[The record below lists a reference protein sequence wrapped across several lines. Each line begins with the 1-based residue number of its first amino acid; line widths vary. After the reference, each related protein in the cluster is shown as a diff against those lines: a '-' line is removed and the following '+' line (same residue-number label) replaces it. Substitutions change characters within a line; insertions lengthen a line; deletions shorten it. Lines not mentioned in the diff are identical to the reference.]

1 MRECMTDL
9 INSIK
14 SRKSCIWIKTQEESL
29 TIKDIRQISMINLP
43 KANIVIWSQTEG
55 ATIYNSVDNS
65 SSGKS
70 IKKLANIDNLFSF
83 IKLNTYGG
91 TDNNDKVVKPEPNIF
106 ILRDYNNLFNDPKSI
121 RFIRDLKEYHKQKE
135 AYNPIIILSQIDN
148 IPTQLTRLFKLIDY
162 GLPNRN
168 EILSCMNETI
178 NNIKAVSLKQNKQCK
193 IPTQEELNNLVNS
206 CLGLT
211 IQEIQETVIESFIK
225 FKEANLDF
233 ITQKKIE
240 SIQKSGVLDY
250 KIPNTTLE
258 DIGGNEVIKQWLLE
272 MKELFSDEAKE
283 FGLKKPKGYLSVGV
297 PGAGKTCLAEAFA
310 GTMHMPLLSLSM
322 GRIMSRFVGE
332 SERKIMQALDVA
344 KASAPCVLLID
355 EVEKALGGI
364 NSSNNTDGGVT
375 ARVFMEILKF
385 LNDNDY
391 GVYIIMT
398 SNDVSQLPPELTRQ
412 GRLDAK
418 WFFDFP
424 KENERK
430 EIFKIHFSK
439 YNKEINSDLLD
450 LAVSKTNNFTG
461 AEIQEIVKNTIRKSF
476 IRFKKDNNDELK
488 EEDIASAINEIIP
501 ISKTSKESILALKSY
516 CSNRFR
522 SVNEENDYDDDD
534 ECLSA
539 QYQL

>member
-168 EILSCMNETI
+168 EILSCINETI

-233 ITQKKIE
+233 ITQKKVE

-476 IRFKKDNNDELK
+476 IRFKKDNNNELK
-488 EEDIASAINEIIP
+488 EEDITSAINEIIP

-522 SVNEENDYDDDD
+522 SVNEENDCDDDD

>member
-162 GLPNRN
+162 GLPNRS

-364 NSSNNTDGGVT
+364 SSSNNTDGGVT

-488 EEDIASAINEIIP
+488 EEDITSAINEIIP

>member
-65 SSGKS
+65 SSGKH

-91 TDNNDKVVKPEPNIF
+91 TDNNDKIIKPESNIF

-121 RFIRDLKEYHKQKE
+121 RFIRDLKEYHRQKE

-344 KASAPCVLLID
+344 KASAPCILLID

-476 IRFKKDNNDELK
+476 IRFKKDNDDELK
-488 EEDIASAINEIIP
+488 EEDITSAINEIIP
-501 ISKTSKESILALKSY
+501 IFKTSKESILALKSY

>member
-14 SRKSCIWIKTQEESL
+14 SRKPCIWIKTQEESL

-168 EILSCMNETI
+168 EILSCINETI

-450 LAVSKTNNFTG
+450 LAVSKTNDFTG

-488 EEDIASAINEIIP
+488 EEDITSAINEIIP

>member
-70 IKKLANIDNLFSF
+70 IKKLASIDNLFSF

-168 EILSCMNETI
+168 EILSCINETI

-344 KASAPCVLLID
+344 KASAPCILLID

-488 EEDIASAINEIIP
+488 EEDITSAINEIIP

>member
-168 EILSCMNETI
+168 EILSCINETI

-488 EEDIASAINEIIP
+488 EEDITSAINEIIP

>member
-65 SSGKS
+65 SSGKH

-91 TDNNDKVVKPEPNIF
+91 TDNNDKIIKPESNIF

-121 RFIRDLKEYHKQKE
+121 RFIRDLKEYHRQKE

-148 IPTQLTRLFKLIDY
+148 IPAQLTRLFKLIDY

-385 LNDNDY
+385 LNDNNY

-488 EEDIASAINEIIP
+488 EEDITSAINEIIP

-522 SVNEENDYDDDD
+522 SVNEENDCDDDD

>member
-91 TDNNDKVVKPEPNIF
+91 TDNNDKIVKPEPNIF

-135 AYNPIIILSQIDN
+135 AYNPIIVLSQIDN

-168 EILSCMNETI
+168 EILSCINETI

-476 IRFKKDNNDELK
+476 IRFKKDNNNELK
-488 EEDIASAINEIIP
+488 EEDITSAINEIIP

-522 SVNEENDYDDDD
+522 SVNEENDCDDDD

>member
-398 SNDVSQLPPELTRQ
+398 SNDISQLPPELTRQ

-488 EEDIASAINEIIP
+488 EEDITSAINEIIP

>member
-14 SRKSCIWIKTQEESL
+14 SRKPCIWIKTQEESL

-168 EILSCMNETI
+168 EILSCINETI

-488 EEDIASAINEIIP
+488 EEDITSAINEIIP

>member
-193 IPTQEELNNLVNS
+193 IPTQEELNNLINS

-476 IRFKKDNNDELK
+476 IRFKKDNNNELK
-488 EEDIASAINEIIP
+488 EEDITSAINEIIP

-522 SVNEENDYDDDD
+522 SVNEENDCDDDD

>member
-193 IPTQEELNNLVNS
+193 IPTQEELNNLINS

-476 IRFKKDNNDELK
+476 IRFKKDNDDELK
-488 EEDIASAINEIIP
+488 EEDITSAINEIIP

>member
-14 SRKSCIWIKTQEESL
+14 SRKSCIWIKTQEESS

-65 SSGKS
+65 SSGKN

-168 EILSCMNETI
+168 EILSCINETI

-233 ITQKKIE
+233 ITQKKVE

-476 IRFKKDNNDELK
+476 IRFKKDNDDELK
-488 EEDIASAINEIIP
+488 EEDITSAINEIIP
-501 ISKTSKESILALKSY
+501 IFKTSKESILALKSY

>member
-9 INSIK
+9 ISSIK

-488 EEDIASAINEIIP
+488 EEDITSAINEIIP

>member
-168 EILSCMNETI
+168 EILSCINETI

-193 IPTQEELNNLVNS
+193 IPTQKELNNLVNS

-233 ITQKKIE
+233 ITQKKVE

-476 IRFKKDNNDELK
+476 IRFKKDNNNELK
-488 EEDIASAINEIIP
+488 EEDITSAINEIIP

>member
-65 SSGKS
+65 SSGKH

-91 TDNNDKVVKPEPNIF
+91 TDNNDKIIKPESNIF

-121 RFIRDLKEYHKQKE
+121 RFIRDLKEYHRQKE

-272 MKELFSDEAKE
+272 IKELFSDEAKE

-450 LAVSKTNNFTG
+450 LAVSKTNDFTG

-476 IRFKKDNNDELK
+476 IRFKKDNDDELK
-488 EEDIASAINEIIP
+488 EEDITSAINEIIP

>member
-9 INSIK
+9 ISSIK

-461 AEIQEIVKNTIRKSF
+461 VEIQEIVKNTIRKSF

-488 EEDIASAINEIIP
+488 EEDITSAINEIIP

>member
-121 RFIRDLKEYHKQKE
+121 RFIRDLKEYHKRKE

-168 EILSCMNETI
+168 EILSCINETI

-193 IPTQEELNNLVNS
+193 IPTQKELNNLVNS

-233 ITQKKIE
+233 ITQKKVE

-476 IRFKKDNNDELK
+476 IRFKKDNNNELK
-488 EEDIASAINEIIP
+488 EEDITSAINEIIP

-522 SVNEENDYDDDD
+522 SVNEENDCDDDD

>member
-14 SRKSCIWIKTQEESL
+14 SRKPCIWIKTQEESL

-488 EEDIASAINEIIP
+488 EEDITSAINEIIP

>member
-476 IRFKKDNNDELK
+476 IRFKKDNDDELK
-488 EEDIASAINEIIP
+488 EEDITSAINEIIP

>member
-14 SRKSCIWIKTQEESL
+14 SRKPCIWIKTQEESS

-168 EILSCMNETI
+168 EILSCINETI

-233 ITQKKIE
+233 ITQKKVE

-476 IRFKKDNNDELK
+476 IRFKKDNNNELK
-488 EEDIASAINEIIP
+488 EEDITSAINEIIP

>member
-193 IPTQEELNNLVNS
+193 IPTQEGLNNLVNS

-476 IRFKKDNNDELK
+476 IRFKKDNNNELK
-488 EEDIASAINEIIP
+488 EEDITSAINEIIP

-522 SVNEENDYDDDD
+522 SVNEENDCDDDD

>member
-65 SSGKS
+65 SSSKS

-488 EEDIASAINEIIP
+488 EEDITSAINEIIP

>member
-168 EILSCMNETI
+168 EILSCINETI

-450 LAVSKTNNFTG
+450 LAVSKTNDFTG

-488 EEDIASAINEIIP
+488 EEDITSAINEIIP

>member
-70 IKKLANIDNLFSF
+70 IKKLASIDNLFSF

-168 EILSCMNETI
+168 EILSCINETI

-450 LAVSKTNNFTG
+450 LAVSKTNDFTG

-488 EEDIASAINEIIP
+488 EEDITSAINEIIP

>member
-178 NNIKAVSLKQNKQCK
+178 NNIKTVSLKQNKQCK

-488 EEDIASAINEIIP
+488 EEDITSAINEIIP

>member
-162 GLPNRN
+162 GLPNRS

-364 NSSNNTDGGVT
+364 SSSNNTDGGVT

-488 EEDIASAINEIIP
+488 EEDISSAINEIIP

>member
-162 GLPNRN
+162 GLPNRS
-168 EILSCMNETI
+168 EILSYMNETI

>member
-14 SRKSCIWIKTQEESL
+14 SRKPCIWIKTQEESS

-168 EILSCMNETI
+168 EILSCINETI

-233 ITQKKIE
+233 ITQKKVE

-476 IRFKKDNNDELK
+476 IRFKKDNNNELK
-488 EEDIASAINEIIP
+488 EEDITSAINEIIP

-522 SVNEENDYDDDD
+522 SVNEENDCDDDD

>member
-65 SSGKS
+65 SSGKH

-91 TDNNDKVVKPEPNIF
+91 TDNNDKIIKPESNIF

-121 RFIRDLKEYHKQKE
+121 RFIRDLKEYHRQKE

-148 IPTQLTRLFKLIDY
+148 IPAQLTRLFKLIDY

-385 LNDNDY
+385 LNDNNY

-488 EEDIASAINEIIP
+488 EEDITSAINEIIP

>member
-135 AYNPIIILSQIDN
+135 AYNPIIVLSQIDN

-168 EILSCMNETI
+168 EILSCINETI

-240 SIQKSGVLDY
+240 FIQKSGVLDY
-250 KIPNTTLE
+250 KIPSTTLE

-476 IRFKKDNNDELK
+476 IRFKKDNNNELK
-488 EEDIASAINEIIP
+488 EEDITSAINEIIP

>member
-297 PGAGKTCLAEAFA
+297 PGAGKTCLAEAFT

-488 EEDIASAINEIIP
+488 EEDITSAINEIIP

>member
-65 SSGKS
+65 SSGKH

-91 TDNNDKVVKPEPNIF
+91 TDNNDKIIKPESNIF

-121 RFIRDLKEYHKQKE
+121 RFIRDLKEYHRQKE

-476 IRFKKDNNDELK
+476 IRFKKDNDDELK
-488 EEDIASAINEIIP
+488 EEDITSAINEIIP
-501 ISKTSKESILALKSY
+501 IFKTSKESILALKSY

>member
-70 IKKLANIDNLFSF
+70 IKKLASIDNLFSF

-193 IPTQEELNNLVNS
+193 IPTQEGLNNLVNS

-488 EEDIASAINEIIP
+488 EEDITSAINEIIP

>member
-65 SSGKS
+65 SSGKH

-91 TDNNDKVVKPEPNIF
+91 TDNNDKIIKPESNIF

-121 RFIRDLKEYHKQKE
+121 RFIRDLKEYHRQKE

-250 KIPNTTLE
+250 KIPNITLE

-344 KASAPCVLLID
+344 KASAPCILLID

-461 AEIQEIVKNTIRKSF
+461 AEIQEIVKNAIRKSF
-476 IRFKKDNNDELK
+476 IRFKKDNDNELK
-488 EEDIASAINEIIP
+488 EEDITSAINEIIP

>member
-65 SSGKS
+65 SSSKS

-476 IRFKKDNNDELK
+476 IRFKKDNNDELE
-488 EEDIASAINEIIP
+488 EEDITSAINEIMP

>member
-211 IQEIQETVIESFIK
+211 IQEIQETIIESFIK

-258 DIGGNEVIKQWLLE
+258 DVGGNEVIKQWLLE

-476 IRFKKDNNDELK
+476 IRFKKDNNNELK
-488 EEDIASAINEIIP
+488 EEDISSAINEIIP

>member
-14 SRKSCIWIKTQEESL
+14 SRKPCIWIKTQEESL

-162 GLPNRN
+162 ELPNRN
-168 EILSCMNETI
+168 EILSCINETI

-450 LAVSKTNNFTG
+450 LAVSKTNDFTG

-488 EEDIASAINEIIP
+488 EEDITSAINEIIP

>member
-14 SRKSCIWIKTQEESL
+14 SRKSCIWIKTQEESS

-65 SSGKS
+65 SSGKN

-168 EILSCMNETI
+168 EILSCINETI

-450 LAVSKTNNFTG
+450 LAVSKTNDFTG

-488 EEDIASAINEIIP
+488 EEDITSAINEIIP